1 MVTTT
6 VRIKELNNIINRF
19 PKEFYKIYSH
29 NEVFK
34 SNKIYKVYMKE
45 YNQENIIITENI
57 ENFYKENEDIT
68 DILEKYNN
76 KEVIY
81 IDKYGIQDINFFD
94 LLIGLEN
101 LYFNWNKNKF
111 LYKYNHKKIN
121 FLNINEKNNLI
132 KYLKNKNDPFEKEM
146 GDAHDS

>member
-1 MVTTT
+1 MAKYIPSPVIGSTNPAASPT
-6 VRIKELNNIINRF
+6 IN
-19 PKEFYKIYSH
+19 K
-29 NEVFK
+29 
-34 SNKIYKVYMKE
+34 
-45 YNQENIIITENI
+45 
-57 ENFYKENEDIT
+57 
-68 DILEKYNN
+68 
-76 KEVIY
+76 
-81 IDKYGIQDINFFD
+81 FFD